1 MATNL
6 LLQTVDGRHYVR
18 GSAFSGQQ
26 LSASEVEGGFRIA
39 AHSKGKDFSEV
50 VAGQEVTLNK
60 KGQILSTGFIPVGR
74 KPKADRVWD
83 TSDAEAWTFPD
94 HYVIHADRWPHAGSV
109 DFGPFRY
116 YRPTP
121 TDGDPYNDWIP
132 VHDEDVLNVIIGLAY
147 GGLEHEDED
156 VTATA
161 YGSTGPTLEAG
172 KWTATVD
179 AHLRAMHSFRR
190 LLSEQLLAM
199 FATAHLGLWTDRQ
212 RPGWFSSALIEDA
225 ERREAI
231 DASVTAR
238 GHDLDAK
245 LRRICTSYYELE
257 YDLKLLDKCK
267 TLADCLKVAE
277 MWVEGT
283 FLKDW
288 RLEGWYIGPLMGDPP
303 AMHEKLGPL
312 HNRYPGLA

>member
-1 MATNL
+1 MATHL
-6 LLQTVDGRHYVR
+6 LVQTVDGRHFVR
-18 GSAFSGQQ
+18 GSANARTKISAEEKAAGFKVAPLHTGGVFTEVNSGHQVD
-26 LSASEVEGGFRIA
+26 L
-39 AHSKGKDFSEV
+39 D
-50 VAGQEVTLNK
+50 K
-60 KGQILSTGFIPVGR
+60 KGAVTAVGEVPPGRTSFPPSESTGSGN
-74 KPKADRVWD
+74 
-83 TSDAEAWTFPD
+83 AWTFPD

-132 VHDEDVLNVIIGLAY
+132 VHDDDVLNVIIGLAY

-156 VTATA
+156 VEATT

-288 RLEGWYIGPLMGDPP
+288 RLEGWYIGKLMGDPP